1 MSIPNLWQLYL
12 SQNSYTSFLDMYEEL
27 SIAAEYRNPFTVITQ
42 IPLSIDPS
50 ELFLL
55 GEAGAWYD
63 PSDLSTL
70 WQDTAGTVPAIVGDP
85 VGRIDDKSGNA
96 LHMTQ
101 ATAAAR
107 PTLRQDA
114 GGGYY
119 LERDGGDDYMATAS
133 SVTLEATWTLA
144 YAGQFAAGVGTS
156 SSAYATIAL
165 NTTNYHLIGF
175 RQDVGAARAV
185 VRADSTSDALRTASG
200 TNGLLP
206 AATNGVVFSYL
217 SATEVG
223 VAANGDTYATTA
235 LGTPPVG
242 PVAACSLRLGTQGG
256 AALIIASRCYGLI
269 AVKRALTASERAGL
283 RAYYVGKMG
292 A

>member
-1 MSIPNLWQLYL
+1 M
-12 SQNSYTSFLDMYEEL
+12 TTAT
-27 SIAAEYRNPFTVITQ
+27 SIADSIARALAGESGGYAAINPAA
-42 IPLSIDPS
+42 
-50 ELFLL
+50 LFAL

-70 WQDTAGTVPAIVGDP
+70 WQDTAGTVPAVVGDP

-101 ATAAAR
+101 GTAAAR

-119 LERDGGDDYMATAS
+119 LERDGSDDYMATAS
-133 SVTLEATWTLA
+133 SLTLEATWTLA
-144 YAGQFAAGVGTS
+144 YAGQFAAGAGTA

-175 RQDVGAARAV
+175 RQDVGGARAV
-185 VRADSTSDALRTASG
+185 VRADSTGDALRTASG
-200 TNGLLP
+200 VNGMLP
-206 AATNGVVFSYL
+206 ADTKDVVFSYL

-223 VAANGDTYATTA
+223 VAANGSAYQTTA
-235 LGTPPVG
+235 LSTPPVG

-256 AALIIASRCYGLI
+256 AALSIASRCYGLI
-269 AVKRALTASERAGL
+269 AVKRALTASERGGVNT
-283 RAYYVGKMG
+283 YYAGKMP
-292 A
+292 